1 MSDTP
6 KKYADF
12 LDQLLPFLYAAPDWF
27 KIWIYVL
34 IFLILATAALAGIF
48 YLQAKDKGHFAQ
60 SWEAFSVENPKANA
74 DIPLGGTQSW
84 MLEGTFPL
92 FEKEELRKTARLQVQ
107 VYKFPDRDEVAQ
119 SGMSRLATAEG
130 RWSFESAKFSGNGS
144 YEIVVTAFAGN
155 DSTFRRLQVNCIDK
169 AAALSAAIQADRA
182 KRGATRL
189 ETARP
194 APESPELAYAQLSDK
209 QTAFFA
215 QYPGNLDAAQKTVF
229 EAFDIL
235 DRVLPAR
242 PDDHWLQAMRA
253 YMFKNY
259 AMVMRDKGNT
269 AEFNRALDESQKMF
283 ELIRQQDAKDASA
296 WNGLGSVEALRGNYR
311 TALFYID
318 RALELK
324 PDYAEALHDRK
335 EVERMMRKGEQKT

>member
-6 KKYADF
+6 KKYAEF
-12 LDQLLPFLYAAPDWF
+12 LDQLLPFLYTAPDWF

-48 YLQAKDKGHFAQ
+48 YLQAKDRGHFRQ

-74 DIPLGGTQSW
+74 EIPLGGTQSW
-84 MLEGTFPL
+84 MLEGTLPL
-92 FEKEELRKTARLQVQ
+92 FEKDDLRKTANVKVE
-107 VYKFPDRDEVAQ
+107 VYKLPDRNKIEQ
-119 SGMSRLATAEG
+119 TGTPRLSTAEG
-130 RWSFESAKFSGNGS
+130 RWSYESATFSGNGS
-144 YEIVVTAFAGN
+144 YEIVVTAVAGN

-169 AAALSAAIQADRA
+169 ASALTAAIQVDRE

-189 ETARP
+189 ETPRLTAEP
-194 APESPELAYAQLSDK
+194 PELAYARLEDK
-209 QTAFFA
+209 QTAFFD
-215 QYPGNLDAAQKTVF
+215 QYPKNLDAAQKIVS
-229 EAFDIL
+229 ESLDIL
-235 DRVLPAR
+235 DRVLPSR
-242 PDDHWLQAMRA
+242 PDDLWLQAMRA

-259 AMVMRDKGNT
+259 AMIMRDKGNA
-269 AEFNRALDESQKMF
+269 AEFDRALDESQKMF

-324 PDYAEALHDRK
+324 PDYADALHDRR
-335 EVERMMRKGEQKT
+335 EIERVMRQGEKKP